1 MSPFCTLYSI
11 RSCLFVLGL
20 GRLEHG
26 GIDLPVNDYVNI
38 DDLMVINI
46 LPLKECKQKAQIIVL
61 CPYIF
66 LVARVGFEPTTFG

>member
-1 MSPFCTLYSI
+1 M
-11 RSCLFVLGL
+11 LGL

-66 LVARVGFEPTTFG
+66 GSGVGFEPRPSDSGYVSIQYILSLNRIE

>member
-1 MSPFCTLYSI
+1 M
-11 RSCLFVLGL
+11 LGL

-66 LVARVGFEPTTFG
+66 LAAGLDSNHDLRIADMFQYSMFSP